1 MNSLA
6 FTVNW
11 LKFDLWHICNM
22 QHASNY
28 AQQNQQLKTNSS
40 LENQSYKKSLQS
52 FLQKINNREKEEYFN
67 DQQEQQKSELRKTVF
82 WKKKYC
88 RVSKKVC
95 VRCKFKDHA
104 ELNCSNSW
112 FIFSRVFF
120 SEASS
125 ASNNIFIVDVSKK
138 DLA

>member
-1 MNSLA
+1 
-6 FTVNW
+6 
-11 LKFDLWHICNM
+11 M

-82 WKKKYC
+82 
-88 RVSKKVC
+88 
-95 VRCKFKDHA
+95 
-104 ELNCSNSW
+104 
-112 FIFSRVFF
+112 
-120 SEASS
+120 
-125 ASNNIFIVDVSKK
+125 
-138 DLA
+138 